1 MAIYFGTDGIRG
13 VANVQITPD
22 LATRCGNALAQMGA
36 KKVLLGRDTR
46 RSGDML
52 ACGLGAGLCSGGCT
66 VIDVGVLPTPAVAY
80 LTKKYGCDFGI
91 VISASHNPPEYNGIK
106 IFSSQGTKLCDQKE
120 QVVESLM
127 ATNSLASSENIG
139 RYVHCD
145 GMADYC
151 SFLCECANASLR
163 GLKVALDCSN
173 GATGKSAKRVFETL
187 GAKVFAFFNNNDGKD
202 INCGCGSTNPQT
214 LSQKVVELGCN
225 VGFCFDGDGDRV
237 LAVDENGTVVD
248 GDKILYIL
256 AKDMASKGQLKDNGV
271 VGTFHTNMGIE
282 QELNKLGITL
292 FRSDVGDKYVSNLMR
307 LKGLSLGGEQSGHIV
322 VGDFLGTGDG
332 TLVALLLCKLVQTQ
346 KLSKLAKADLFEQV
360 NCDVVVK
367 DKMHVINSDSLW
379 QEIKKQTACFD
390 GRVMVRASGTE
401 PKIRV
406 LAESKNKYLS
416 TQVAQSIAQV
426 IRGIDE
432 CVE

>member
-36 KKVLLGRDTR
+36 KKVLIGRDTR
-46 RSGDML
+46 RSGDMIV
-52 ACGLGAGLCSGGCT
+52 CGLGAGLCAGGCN
-66 VIDVGVLPTPAVAY
+66 VVDVGVLPTPAVAY
-80 LTKKYGCDFGI
+80 LTKKHECDFGI
-91 VISASHNPPEYNGIK
+91 VVSASHNPPEYNGIK

-120 QVVESLM
+120 QMVENLM
-127 ATNSLASSENIG
+127 ATSRFVQSDKVG
-139 RYVHCD
+139 RYIHFD

-151 SFLCECANASLR
+151 TFLCECANTSFR

-173 GATGKSAKRVFETL
+173 GATGKSAKQVFEKL
-187 GAKVFAFFNNNDGKD
+187 GAKVFVFFNNSEGSD
-202 INCGCGSTNPQT
+202 INCGCGSTNPQA
-214 LSQKVVELGCN
+214 LSQKVVKLGCN

-237 LAVDENGTVVD
+237 VAVDEKGVVTD

-256 AKDMASKGQLKDNGV
+256 ARELHSQGKLAKNGV
-271 VGTFHTNMGIE
+271 VGTFHTNVGIE
-282 QELNKLGITL
+282 NQLAKLGITL
-292 FRSDVGDKYVSNLMR
+292 FRSDVGDKYVSNLMKT
-307 LKGLSLGGEQSGHIV
+307 KGLCLGGEQSGHIV
-322 VGDFLGTGDG
+322 VSEFLGTGDG
-332 TLVALLLCKLVQTQ
+332 TLVALLLCKLIQ
-346 KLSKLAKADLFEQV
+346 KTPLSKLAQIKLFKQV
-360 NCDVVVK
+360 NVDVVVK
-367 DKMHVINSDSLW
+367 DKMHVINNDSLW
-379 QEIKKQTACFD
+379 QEIKKQTQLFD

-406 LAESKNKYLS
+406 LAESKNETLS
-416 TQVAQSIAQV
+416 TMVAQSIAQV

>member
-106 IFSSQGTKLCDQKE
+106 IFSSQGAKLCDQKE
-120 QVVESLM
+120 QVLESLM
-127 ATNSLASSENIG
+127 ATNSLVSSENIG

-173 GATGKSAKRVFETL
+173 GATGKSAKRVFEKL
-187 GAKVFAFFNNNDGKD
+187 GAKVFAFFNNNGGND

>member
-52 ACGLGAGLCSGGCT
+52 ACGLGAGLCSGGCN
-66 VIDVGVLPTPAVAY
+66 VVDVGVLPTPAVAY

-127 ATNSLASSENIG
+127 ATNSLVSSENIG

-163 GLKVALDCSN
+163 GSKVALDCSN
-173 GATGKSAKRVFETL
+173 GATGKSAKRVFEQL

-256 AKDMASKGQLKDNGV
+256 AKDMASKGKLKDNGV

>member
-36 KKVLLGRDTR
+36 KKVLIGRDTR
-46 RSGDML
+46 RSGDMIV
-52 ACGLGAGLCSGGCT
+52 CGLGAGLTSGGCD
-66 VIDVGVLPTPAVAY
+66 VVDVGILPTPAVAY
-80 LTKKYGCDFGI
+80 LTKKYECDFGI
-91 VISASHNPPEYNGIK
+91 VVSASHNPPEYNGIK

-120 QVVESLM
+120 QLVEELM
-127 ATNSLASSENIG
+127 ATSRFVQSDKVG
-139 RYVHCD
+139 RYIHFD

-151 SFLCECANASLR
+151 SFLCDCANASFR

-173 GATGKSAKRVFETL
+173 GATFKSAKQVFEKL
-187 GAKVFAFFNNNDGKD
+187 GAKTFVFFSNSEGSD

-214 LSQKVVELGCN
+214 LAQKVVKLGCN

-237 LAVDENGTVVD
+237 VAVDEKGIVVD

-256 AKDMASKGQLKDNGV
+256 AKEMHANGKLAKNGV
-271 VGTFHTNMGIE
+271 VGTFHTNVGIE
-282 QELNKLGITL
+282 NQLAKLGITL
-292 FRSDVGDKYVSNLMR
+292 FRSDVGDKYVSNLMKT
-307 LKGLSLGGEQSGHIV
+307 KGLCLGGEQSGHIV
-322 VGDFLGTGDG
+322 VSQFLGTGDG
-332 TLVALLLCKLVQTQ
+332 TLVALLVCKLIQ
-346 KLSKLAKADLFEQV
+346 KTPLSKLAQTKLFKQV
-360 NCDVVVK
+360 NVDVVVK
-367 DKMHVINSDSLW
+367 DKMHVINNDSLW
-379 QEIKKQTACFD
+379 QEIKKQTQGFD

-406 LAESKNKYLS
+406 LAESKNEGLS
-416 TQVAQSIAQV
+416 TQVAQNIAQV

>member
-52 ACGLGAGLCSGGCT
+52 ACGLGAGLCSGGCN
-66 VIDVGVLPTPAVAY
+66 VVDVGVLPTPAVAY

-127 ATNSLASSENIG
+127 ATNSLVSSENIG

-145 GMADYC
+145 GIADYC

-173 GATGKSAKRVFETL
+173 GATGKSAKRVFEQL

-214 LSQKVVELGCN
+214 LSQKVLELGCN

>member
-22 LATRCGNALAQMGA
+22 LAMRCGNALAQMGA

-46 RSGDML
+46 MSGDML
-52 ACGLGAGLCSGGCT
+52 ACGLGAGLTSGGCN
-66 VIDVGVLPTPAVAY
+66 VVDVGVLPTPAVAY
-80 LTKKYGCDFGI
+80 LTKKYECDFGV

-120 QVVESLM
+120 EMIESLM
-127 ATNSLASSENIG
+127 ATNSFVSNENIG
-139 RYVHCD
+139 RYIHFD

-151 SFLCECANASLR
+151 SFLCECADANFR

-173 GATGKSAKRVFETL
+173 GATCKSAKTVFEKL
-187 GAKVFAFFNNNDGKD
+187 GAKVFAFFNKDDGKD
-202 INCGCGSTNPQT
+202 INCGCGSTNPQA
-214 LSQKVVELGCN
+214 LSKKVVQLGCN

-237 LAVDENGTVVD
+237 VAIDENGVVAD

-256 AKDMASKGQLKDNGV
+256 AKDMLAKGQLKDNGV
-271 VGTFHTNMGIE
+271 VGTFHTNVGIE
-282 QELNKLGITL
+282 NELNKLGITL

-307 LKGLSLGGEQSGHIV
+307 AKGLLLGGEQSGHIV
-322 VGDFLGTGDG
+322 VGRFLGTGDG
-332 TLVALLLCKLVQTQ
+332 TLAALLLCKLVQTQ
-346 KLSKLAKADLFEQV
+346 PLSKLAKARLFEQI

-379 QEIKKQTACFD
+379 QEIKKQTTGFD

-406 LAESKNKYLS
+406 LAESKNKYLA
-416 TQVAQSIAQV
+416 TQVAESIARV

>member
-22 LATRCGNALAQMGA
+22 LAIRCGNALAQMGA

-46 RSGDML
+46 MSGDML
-52 ACGLGAGLCSGGCT
+52 ACGLGAGLTSGGCN
-66 VIDVGVLPTPAVAY
+66 VVDVGVLPTPAVAY
-80 LTKKYGCDFGI
+80 LTKKYECDFGV

-120 QVVESLM
+120 EMIESLM
-127 ATNSLASSENIG
+127 ATNSFVSNENIG
-139 RYVHCD
+139 RYIHFD

-151 SFLCECANASLR
+151 RFLCECADANFR

-173 GATGKSAKRVFETL
+173 GATCKSAKTVFEKL
-187 GAKVFAFFNNNDGKD
+187 GAKVFAFFNNDDGKD
-202 INCGCGSTNPQT
+202 INCGCGSTNPQA
-214 LSQKVVELGCN
+214 LSKKVVQLGCN

-237 LAVDENGTVVD
+237 VAIDENGVVAD

-256 AKDMASKGQLKDNGV
+256 AKDMLAKGQLKDNGV
-271 VGTFHTNMGIE
+271 VGTFHTNVGIE
-282 QELNKLGITL
+282 NELNKLGITL

-307 LKGLSLGGEQSGHIV
+307 AKGLLLGGEQSGHIV
-322 VGDFLGTGDG
+322 VGKFLGTGDG

-346 KLSKLAKADLFEQV
+346 PLSKLAKARLFEQI
-360 NCDVVVK
+360 NRDVVVK

-379 QEIKKQTACFD
+379 QEIKKQTTGFD

-406 LAESKNKYLS
+406 LAESKNKYLA
-416 TQVAQSIAQV
+416 TQVAESIARV

>member
-127 ATNSLASSENIG
+127 ATNSLVSSENIG